1 MQAIA
6 NRSAALR
13 GFLLL
18 FGFQV
23 VLNVLVVAQ
32 QRAAAT
38 VAFGP
43 SFVSNVLLAGVTY
56 VAVRRLVQGT
66 DPALGVGYALG
77 GGVGGIVG
85 LYASRM
91 LGL

>member
-1 MQAIA
+1 MRSIA
-6 NRSAALR
+6 RPDALR
-13 GFLLL
+13 GFAVL

-43 SFVSNVLLAGVTY
+43 SFMSNVMLAAVTY
-56 VAVRRLVQGT
+56 VAVRRLVQGN
-66 DPALGVGYALG
+66 DPVLGLGYALG